1 MAGYS
6 NDSSGNGKSE
16 ASNGKGPTDPSIHE
30 PDRSAFNNDNRSII
44 DGLVMEAIVD
54 NDAAI
59 MEAVDENTADDAG
72 SGAWYEHYFRGKD
85 PERTDKVTGECKKC
99 MKIAKNQKSNRRHA
113 DWCPKRSKSVKKYRD
128 DLQKYQAEM
137 AAAAV
142 ANDSTKGGGGS
153 DGGNNNNAEHTA
165 AVVNNSTG
173 EGGSG
178 DGGNNNNAAVPGELQ
193 NNLGSYWGTTTST
206 STTKLTTIAT
216 GKRKALDDSGSGQV
230 SSKRGKKPAAG
241 VKEKTVGQKKQHAA
255 AAATTATTTATTGAA
270 VEAGALVKKKTV
282 AQKNVEAETVAK
294 EKQANEEIS
303 DAGAVAK
310 KKRKEDEANKK
321 IAVAAVK
328 AGAIA
333 KDTQDDNEVPSV
345 DDITGNVRIHPIL
358 RCKTLWD
365 DLNPDLKVHLKTL
378 QFTPT
383 MWKDKTL
390 PFIFEEKW
398 KDICNK
404 ARKAAAAF
412 GCDELSWNTWE
423 RSVFERPKL
432 SITALESEA
441 AKQKREEDAKKNQE
455 NDRSKA
461 DRNHYKAA
469 PISTTKITIPAGKR
483 ILSDDLAQQ
492 FDRDRLAALWDAH
505 APGMRKDIEQR
516 LEKYRGREEQMFA
529 DMAADS
535 RDNLTRPWLVKVL
548 TDFEPGNLPKTERI
562 LQEFLGREDELYL
575 QHLQHHTS
583 RTPAS
588 DDAEVDEDKE
598 KEKPAAAA
606 TTADAANANADDRLQ
621 AEATKRKG
629 EEDGTN
635 FFLEKNW
642 DDLPKTQQECAISLG
657 HDKSS
662 WNKRNKGKTSSTTKK
677 KSTSLNRKLPIR
689 PTTDNGRM
697 DTTARGQADRALYWA
712 HQWQHTSTYAT
723 EKARKARPM
732 LVHGTCSFTKLKRV
746 PVPGSRRINYQAE
759 PMTKG
764 KAIFMVDEYTARD
777 PKKYGKLL
785 LKYGQFLVDGNTERA
800 EVVSDPNSYYNAL
813 YTARDGDA
821 KAPRPNDDIIAVKE
835 AERLAEN
842 N

>member
-1 MAGYS
+1 
-6 NDSSGNGKSE
+6 
-16 ASNGKGPTDPSIHE
+16 
-30 PDRSAFNNDNRSII
+30 
-44 DGLVMEAIVD
+44 
-54 NDAAI
+54 
-59 MEAVDENTADDAG
+59 
-72 SGAWYEHYFRGKD
+72 
-85 PERTDKVTGECKKC
+85 
-99 MKIAKNQKSNRRHA
+99 
-113 DWCPKRSKSVKKYRD
+113 
-128 DLQKYQAEM
+128 
-137 AAAAV
+137 
-142 ANDSTKGGGGS
+142 
-153 DGGNNNNAEHTA
+153 
-165 AVVNNSTG
+165 
-173 EGGSG
+173 
-178 DGGNNNNAAVPGELQ
+178 
-193 NNLGSYWGTTTST
+193 
-206 STTKLTTIAT
+206 
-216 GKRKALDDSGSGQV
+216 
-230 SSKRGKKPAAG
+230 
-241 VKEKTVGQKKQHAA
+241 
-255 AAATTATTTATTGAA
+255 
-270 VEAGALVKKKTV
+270 
-282 AQKNVEAETVAK
+282 
-294 EKQANEEIS
+294 
-303 DAGAVAK
+303 
-310 KKRKEDEANKK
+310 
-321 IAVAAVK
+321 
-328 AGAIA
+328 
-333 KDTQDDNEVPSV
+333 
-345 DDITGNVRIHPIL
+345 
-358 RCKTLWD
+358 
-365 DLNPDLKVHLKTL
+365 
-378 QFTPT
+378 
-383 MWKDKTL
+383 
-390 PFIFEEKW
+390 
-398 KDICNK
+398 
-404 ARKAAAAF
+404 
-412 GCDELSWNTWE
+412 
-423 RSVFERPKL
+423 
-432 SITALESEA
+432 
-441 AKQKREEDAKKNQE
+441 
-455 NDRSKA
+455 
-461 DRNHYKAA
+461 
-469 PISTTKITIPAGKR
+469 
-483 ILSDDLAQQ
+483 
-492 FDRDRLAALWDAH
+492 
-505 APGMRKDIEQR
+505 
-516 LEKYRGREEQMFA
+516 MFA

-535 RDNLTRPWLVKVL
+535 RNNLTRPWLEKVL

-621 AEATKRKG
+621 AEATKRI
-629 EEDGTN
+629 EEETGTN

-642 DDLPKTQQECAISLG
+642 NDLPKTQQDAAILLG
-657 HDKSS
+657 HDELS

-677 KSTSLNRKLPIR
+677 KTTSLNRTLPIR